1 MNYQNQTSN
10 QDMNTNL
17 VMMSLVLASAVL
29 FAMYKCCFGK
39 KAETAVASIPAV
51 AQQPE
56 PKIKAEV
63 TSREEFLK
71 RIGAVDAVN
80 NTPANLV
87 LNESGQNVGESSF
100 LNQNGRQ

>member
-56 PKIKAEV
+56 PKN

-71 RIGAVDAVN
+71 KIGAVDAVK
-80 NTPANLV
+80 NTAANLV
-87 LNESGQNVGESSF
+87 LNESGKNVGESSF
-100 LNQNGRQ
+100 LNQNGR